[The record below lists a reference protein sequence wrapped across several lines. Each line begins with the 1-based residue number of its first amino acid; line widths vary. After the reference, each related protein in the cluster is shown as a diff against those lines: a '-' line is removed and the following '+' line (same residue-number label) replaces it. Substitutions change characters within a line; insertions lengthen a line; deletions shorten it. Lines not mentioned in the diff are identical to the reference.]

1 MWRVFLGQRGLNAS
15 KARDAVVTTFPQR
28 GTAAILDA
36 ATGDTIATTDVGVQP
51 RDPGFVGGS
60 FWVAN
65 QGDGSVTVLDAA
77 TGAARGSFRVPNAQG
92 IFVAEGL
99 LGDGWI
105 LHFGG
110 STIDRF
116 APDTGI

>member
-1 MWRVFLGQRGLNAS
+1 MDVSVLEP
-15 KARDAVVTTFPQR
+15 VT
-28 GTAAILDA
+28 GEL
-36 ATGDTIATTDVGVQP
+36 
-51 RDPGFVGGS
+51 
-60 FWVAN
+60 
-65 QGDGSVTVLDAA
+65 L
-77 TGAARGSFRVPNAQG
+77 GSFRVPNARG

-116 APDTGI
+116 APDTGL